1 MRKLMIAASAAALLG
16 LVSAASAAEVT
27 GTVSAVDE
35 ANHTITLDSGQT
47 FQIANAQSTNDAS
60 KSDAVAS
67 NFKTGDKVTITYDE
81 TGGKLTATQIS
92 PAM

>member
-1 MRKLMIAASAAALLG
+1 MG

-35 ANHTITLDSGQT
+35 ANHTITLDSGQS
-47 FQIANAQSTNDAS
+47 FQIVNAGSTDATGS
-60 KSDAVAS
+60 TDAAAS
-67 NFKTGDKVTITYDE
+67 FKTGDKVKIVYDE

>member
-47 FQIANAQSTNDAS
+47 FTIANASKTEQTTQADAAGS
-60 KSDAVAS
+60 
-67 NFKTGDKVTITYDE
+67 FKAGDKVKITYDE
-81 TGGKLTATQIS
+81 TGGKLTATQIT

>member
-47 FQIANAQSTNDAS
+47 FQVANAKNDAT
-60 KSDAVAS
+60 KSDAAAS
-67 NFKTGDKVTITYDE
+67 FKAGDKVTIVYDE
-81 TGGKLTATQIS
+81 VEGKLTATQIT

>member
-1 MRKLMIAASAAALLG
+1 MRKLMIAASAAALMG
-16 LVSAASAAEVT
+16 FVSAASAAEVT

-47 FQIANAQSTNDAS
+47 FAIANAQGGASTNKTDA
-60 KSDAVAS
+60 AVA
-67 NFKTGDKVTITYDE
+67 FKTGDKVTIVYDE
-81 TGGKLTATQIS
+81 ANGKMTATQIS

>member
-16 LVSAASAAEVT
+16 FVSAASAAEVT
-27 GTVSAVDE
+27 GTISAVDS

-47 FQIANAQSTNDAS
+47 FAVGSTATPQQQTATDA
-60 KSDAVAS
+60 AS
-67 NFKTGDKVTITYDE
+67 SFKMGDKVKIVYDE
-81 TGGKLTATQIS
+81 VDGKMTATQIS